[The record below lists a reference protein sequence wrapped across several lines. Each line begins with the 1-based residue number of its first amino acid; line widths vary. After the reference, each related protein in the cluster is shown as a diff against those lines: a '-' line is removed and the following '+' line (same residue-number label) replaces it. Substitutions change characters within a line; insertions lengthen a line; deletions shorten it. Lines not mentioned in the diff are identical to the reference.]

1 MTKGFALVKGAKV
14 EVLVGKTLI
23 EAMAIAQRANRYA
36 PLERVRVAHCNFVY
50 EGRGMVEHVKVG
62 RFVN

>member
-1 MTKGFALVKGAKV
+1 MTKGFALVKGSKV

-23 EAMAIAQRANRYA
+23 EAVGIAQRANRFA
-36 PLERVRVAHCNFVY
+36 PLERTRVAHCSFVY
-50 EGRGMVEHVKVG
+50 VGRGMLEHVKVG